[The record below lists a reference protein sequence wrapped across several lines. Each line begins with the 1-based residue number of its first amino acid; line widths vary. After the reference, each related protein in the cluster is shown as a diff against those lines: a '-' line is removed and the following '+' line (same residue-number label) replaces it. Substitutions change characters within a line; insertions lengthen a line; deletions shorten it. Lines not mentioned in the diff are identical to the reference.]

1 MAHNVRH
8 RLFTKYALALIPLFL
23 LSCIGASSDIK
34 INSDGSGTITQV
46 YRISHELQN
55 MGKTGGTEE
64 MYPLPVGRED
74 LEKTAERIPGLRLT
88 SYSSNQN
95 EKDIIINAG
104 FAFDS
109 PEALAALMENGNQQF
124 KIDVQA
130 KKISI
135 HFPAGEDGEA
145 AFKNMMVMALTGYN
159 FAISFTVPGTAKA
172 SWFDGNG
179 KSVLQYPGT
188 FSVRN
193 GTVEYT
199 VPMGDLIYLNNPL
212 NLEINW

>member
-1 MAHNVRH
+1 MAYNKRYG
-8 RLFTKYALALIPLFL
+8 LYTKYALALIPIFL
-23 LSCIGASSDIK
+23 ISCIGASSEIK

-55 MGKTGGTEE
+55 MGKTGGTEK
-64 MYPLPVGRED
+64 MYPLPAGRED
-74 LEKTAERIPGLRLT
+74 LEKTVERIPGLRLT
-88 SYSSNQN
+88 SYTSNQN
-95 EKDIIINAG
+95 EKDVIINAG
-104 FAFDS
+104 FAFDT
-109 PEALAALMENGNQQF
+109 PEALAALMENDNQQF
-124 KIDVQA
+124 KIDLNG
-130 KKISI
+130 KKITI

-145 AFKNMMVMALTGYN
+145 AFKEMMVMAFTGYN

-172 SWFDGNG
+172 SWFDGSG

-188 FSVRN
+188 CSVRN